1 MVRLDRAVGA
11 LIDDVRRT
19 DANTVVALVSDHG
32 FSPLRKDVNLFGA
45 FIRAGMI
52 SVDAKVQVTDWKAA
66 IWPSAG
72 SAAVVL
78 RDPLDIAVRRKVLE
92 LLQSIAANPDNGVA
106 EILDA
111 QGIEKLGG
119 ARADYMV
126 LFKPGYQIGRDPTAP
141 MLADSSYRGM
151 HGYSPE
157 SEDMDAVF
165 VVAGKGVPKR
175 AFGKIDMRD
184 IAPTLAHLMGAT
196 LPEAEGRSL
205 LP

>member
-1 MVRLDRAVGA
+1 M
-11 LIDDVRRT
+11 
-19 DANTVVALVSDHG
+19 VALVSDHG

-45 FIRAGMI
+45 FIQAGLI
-52 SVDAKVQVTDWKAA
+52 SVDAKAQVTDWKAA
-66 IWPSAG
+66 LWPSAG

-78 RDPLDIAVRRKVLE
+78 RDAQDPQVRRTVIE
-92 LLQSIAANPDNGVA
+92 LLRSLAANPDNGIA

-111 QGIEKLGG
+111 HGIEKLGG

-126 LFKPGYQIGRDPTAP
+126 LFKPGYQIGRDPAAP
-141 MLADSSYRGM
+141 MLADSGSRGM

-175 AFGKIDMRD
+175 ALGKIDMRD

-196 LPEAEGRSL
+196 LPDAERRSL